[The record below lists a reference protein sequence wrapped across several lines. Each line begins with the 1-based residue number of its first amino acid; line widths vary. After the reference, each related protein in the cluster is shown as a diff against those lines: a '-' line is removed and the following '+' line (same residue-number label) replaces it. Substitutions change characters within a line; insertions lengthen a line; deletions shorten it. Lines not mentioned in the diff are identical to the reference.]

1 MLCTIHSEFSP
12 DNYSLEKTDFRSIKY
27 YSRSQLISVPLK
39 LFLHS
44 GQNRSSPSQEIKDWK
59 SSFCPHVGQVLKL
72 LYRKRARVQSS
83 AMATTMQ
90 ITIQYTDAKAGDS
103 LLRMR
108 EMIKTGNMKYRV
120 TDATRSALCSHDRI
134 FFCRKWKTAIC
145 THLLQKCCDSCNGRM
160 LAKSFYMFLS
170 LKHVPWQS
178 SPVGFRIGTTSTTI
192 VRKMYK
198 INKSNSILMD
208 IFIYFIAYQ

>member
-1 MLCTIHSEFSP
+1 M
-12 DNYSLEKTDFRSIKY
+12 
-27 YSRSQLISVPLK
+27 
-39 LFLHS
+39 
-44 GQNRSSPSQEIKDWK
+44 
-59 SSFCPHVGQVLKL
+59 GQVLKL

-178 SPVGFRIGTTSTTI
+178 SPVGFRIGTTSTFTAG
-192 VRKMYK
+192 RKRDK
-198 INKSNSILMD
+198 INSISQK
-208 IFIYFIAYQ
+208 ISIYVISHRFATVNHNHVKILKK